1 PDYISALE
9 FPDPKKPGT
18 VVHMG
23 LKLKGLEHIEKMY
36 ICRWPDNSNRKWD
49 MPEPLEAI
57 NDPKKGTEGDSCVV
71 LYWQYE
77 TKMDSKKVRKMGFTY
92 GLGRVTSTGS
102 PPSGEGQLGL
112 LAHGSTRPGGVFTVT
127 ALLTKPKKGQKVEI
141 KLPEGLE
148 LVSGQSRE
156 QTV

>member
-1 PDYISALE
+1 
-9 FPDPKKPGT
+9 
-18 VVHMG
+18 
-23 LKLKGLEHIEKMY
+23 
-36 ICRWPDNSNRKWD
+36 
-49 MPEPLEAI
+49 
-57 NDPKKGTEGDSCVV
+57 
-71 LYWQYE
+71 
-77 TKMDSKKVRKMGFTY
+77 FTY

-102 PPSGEGQLGL
+102 TPSGEGQLGL

-156 QTV
+156 QTGAAVEKGKDSQLSWRVQVGKSTKAGEYAIQVTSGKLTEQFTVKVRDKSIFD